1 MTENQ
6 IKKLVELAELAHGF
20 DISLDKMKKPLIQYK
35 NSTQYLEDIDKW
47 EHYPLLL
54 YRLAAGFNLINTE
67 DDYKYINIDADI
79 IDYSNGVNTT
89 WQSGLRGS
97 QRLWYKNYTPNIY
110 LTAQEQALE
119 AALEEVL
126 CK

>member
-6 IKKLVELAELAHGF
+6 IKKLVELAELANGF

-35 NSTQYLEDIDKW
+35 NSTQYLEDIDEW

-54 YRLAAGFNLINTE
+54 YRLVEGWNKKEIANRTGNALWIDPESVHGYYNCKDIFE
-67 DDYKYINIDADI
+67 EYDDYQ
-79 IDYSNGVNTT
+79 GT
-89 WQSGLRGS
+89 L
-97 QRLWYKNYTPNIY
+97 Y

-119 AALEEVL
+119 VALEEVL
-126 CK
+126 